1 MRGPPVPCGRR
12 RSGASS
18 FALVVGRVIGR
29 RAVVG
34 RRRLVE
40 QLGEAL
46 GIAGEEVRTRAGRF
60 LRGRRGLAPAA
71 ALQPVGGLGVVA
83 VRDREL
89 AGEREAQ
96 RVRVDGLDRQLR
108 DEQRPLVLA
117 HGELHER
124 QLVVPAQQLAI
135 RLAERIV
142 DRRGVMGPADER
154 EGRVEDERDPERG
167 AAGTVEDEIP
177 GRDTFA
183 IRALQGLETQLC
195 EPGLDV
201 GSGHRRRPGGGRHGG
216 QSTRAA
222 RFRPSRRHDG
232 SLRNR
237 VGSAH
242 RRPCSPWR
250 ALDGT
255 ATAVGAPGPI
265 RRAWIAHG
273 VRRSPGERYSA
284 LDPDPLR

>member
-1 MRGPPVPCGRR
+1 M
-12 RSGASS
+12 
-18 FALVVGRVIGR
+18 I
-29 RAVVG
+29 
-34 RRRLVE
+34 
-40 QLGEAL
+40 
-46 GIAGEEVRTRAGRF
+46 
-60 LRGRRGLAPAA
+60 
-71 ALQPVGGLGVVA
+71 A

-117 HGELHER
+117 HGELDER
-124 QLVVPAQQLAI
+124 QLVVPAQELAI

-183 IRALQGLETQLC
+183 IRALQGLETQLS

-222 RFRPSRRHDG
+222 RFAPSRRHDG
-232 SLRNR
+232 SRRNR
-237 VGSAH
+237 VGDAHGVNAH
-242 RRPCSPWR
+242 RESVGEHPSAR
-250 ALDGT
+250 ARCD
-255 ATAVGAPGPI
+255 
-265 RRAWIAHG
+265 RRAWHAAVTG
-273 VRRSPGERYSA
+273 VRRSPRERNSPIA
-284 LDPDPLR
+284 TPTRRANAHHGSV